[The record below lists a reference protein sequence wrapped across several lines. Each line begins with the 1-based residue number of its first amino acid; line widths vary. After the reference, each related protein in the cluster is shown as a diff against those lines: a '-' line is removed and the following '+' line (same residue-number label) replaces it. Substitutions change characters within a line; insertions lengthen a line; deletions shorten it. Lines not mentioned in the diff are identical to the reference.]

1 MGVIYSASRAA
12 WMNLALSVALYL
24 GLRAWESRG
33 RGLGRYWLM
42 AAGMLLLVAGGSFAA
57 VAMTDYGA
65 FLSERTAM
73 QDYDAD
79 RFAAQH
85 EGIDLALEEPLGLGP
100 GQFEPRVGVL
110 GISAHSLY
118 VRTLLENGVAG
129 LVSLFVFLGLTLLV
143 AFRSALSGGPLA
155 ACGAVVAA
163 SLVGV
168 LFNSAVVD
176 TLHWRS
182 LWIQAGLAWGL
193 YVVCLQQEAA
203 SHAPLAGR
211 SVPGPIV
218 PAAPLP
224 PL

>member
-1 MGVIYSASRAA
+1 
-12 WMNLALSVALYL
+12 MNLAVSLTLYL

-33 RGLGRYWLM
+33 RGLGRYWIM
-42 AAGMLLLVAGGSFAA
+42 AAGVLLLVAGGSIA
-57 VAMTDYGA
+57 VKMLTDYGE
-65 FLSERTAM
+65 FIDERTAM

-85 EGIDLALEEPLGLGP
+85 EGIELAFEDPFGLGP

-118 VRTLLENGVAG
+118 VRTLLENGLAG

-168 LFNSAVVD
+168 LLNSVVVD
-176 TLHWRS
+176 TMHWRS

-193 YVVCLQQEAA
+193 YVACLQQRWACP
-203 SHAPLAGR
+203 APLAG
-211 SVPGPIV
+211 SVAAGSI
-218 PAAPLP
+218 AATAPLSP
-224 PL
+224 PWTPVDEKS